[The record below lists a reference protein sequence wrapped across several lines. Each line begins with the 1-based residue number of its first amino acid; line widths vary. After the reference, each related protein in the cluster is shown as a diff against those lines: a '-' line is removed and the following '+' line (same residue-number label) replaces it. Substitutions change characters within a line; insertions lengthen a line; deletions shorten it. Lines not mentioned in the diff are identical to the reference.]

1 MIVSIVAGLL
11 LGTPIAAEAHRV
23 QIDHRGQS
31 VDVTYRSAV
40 DVSHKQVGAVGAPGR
55 PTALRCAWTAAVDV
69 HREARHAAGHVMT
82 RTISAAAPLTG
93 SRPGWCDT
101 QRDAIAQD
109 VAAKSGK
116 VRDHLLAVAERDQDA
131 LVAEL
136 DAAHDRART

>member
-11 LGTPIAAEAHRV
+11 LGSPVADEAHRM
-23 QIDHRGQS
+23 QIDHRGQK

-55 PTALRCAWTAAVDV
+55 PSALRCAWTASVDV
-69 HREARHAAGHVMT
+69 HREARHAAGHVVA
-82 RTISAAAPLTG
+82 RTISAETPLTG

-101 QRDAIAQD
+101 QRDAIAQE
-109 VAAKSGK
+109 VATKSGK
-116 VRDHLLAVAERDQDA
+116 VREHLMAVAARDQNA

-136 DAAHDRART
+136 DAAHDRARS